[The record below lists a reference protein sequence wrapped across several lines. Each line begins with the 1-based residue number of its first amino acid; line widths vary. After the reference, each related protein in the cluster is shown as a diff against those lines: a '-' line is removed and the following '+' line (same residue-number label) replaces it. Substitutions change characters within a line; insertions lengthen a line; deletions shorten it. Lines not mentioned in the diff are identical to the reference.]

1 MVLDDH
7 IAVGEGTRAIIQ
19 TELECQVDVFTDPF
33 EALAQVAI
41 EKYDVYLI
49 DFNLP
54 SINGLQFIEHLLHIH
69 MDAVVIIYTG
79 HQIEQYLVKLWHKE
93 IVGFLSKT
101 ASRKQ
106 LIDTIL
112 YGLEGKLIIEQS
124 LLTRL
129 LKYNYDEQSTSYLTD
144 RENEILGYVKDGFT
158 NKAIALEMHLS
169 QRSIEKSLTTIFSKL
184 KVESRAEAVIK
195 WNEQMQIVSR

>member
-19 TELECQVDVFTDPF
+19 SELECRVDVFIDPF

-69 MDAVVIIYTG
+69 MESVIIIYTG
-79 HQIEQYLVKLWHKE
+79 HQIEQYLVEIWHKE

-129 LKYNYDEQSTSYLTD
+129 LKYNIDEQSTSHLTD
-144 RENEILGYVKDGFT
+144 RESEILGYVKDGLT

-195 WNEQMQIVSR
+195 WSEQRQIVSP